1 MSVAD
6 TPFFIRTD
14 ISFVFVR
21 EENFLECCFF
31 LLSFTRDRIDIVF
44 QGGFGVRLGNISFF
58 QGSTFFLFGSCIY
71 IVIPCM
77 CSDNFKT

>member
-1 MSVAD
+1 ML
-6 TPFFIRTD
+6 
-14 ISFVFVR
+14 
-21 EENFLECCFF
+21 FLS
-31 LLSFTRDRIDIVF
+31 LSFTRDRIDIVF